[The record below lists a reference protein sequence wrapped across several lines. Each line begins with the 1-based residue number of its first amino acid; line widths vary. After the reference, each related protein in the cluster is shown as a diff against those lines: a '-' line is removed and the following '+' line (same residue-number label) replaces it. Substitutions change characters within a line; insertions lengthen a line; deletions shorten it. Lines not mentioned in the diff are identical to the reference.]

1 MYISRTVFG
10 KVSIVSGS
18 VEMTLSPAFM
28 FSIATSPLT
37 VSIIVPATKQ
47 VSVS

>member
-1 MYISRTVFG
+1 MYVSRTVFSA
-10 KVSIVSGS
+10 VSKVSGS
-18 VEMTLSPAFM
+18 VEITLSPAFM
-28 FSIATSPLT
+28 FSIATSPLA